1 MAGARVVRWNG
12 KDLPEELR
20 ELPAGTYVLEA
31 VDAPALSE
39 EDEEGLR
46 QALASLQAGHGRT
59 LDQVRATIASLVD
72 R

>member
-1 MAGARVVRWNG
+1 MAGARVFRWNG
-12 KDLPEELR
+12 RDLPEELR

-39 EDEEGLR
+39 EDEEGLQ
-46 QALASLQAGHGRT
+46 QALASLRAGKGRT
-59 LDQVRATIASLVD
+59 LDQVRNAIASLVD